1 MALGYSK
8 NKSIQILIALL
19 KAHGI
24 DQAIVSPGNTDLEF
38 VAGLQFDKSFS
49 MYSSVDERS
58 AAYMACG
65 LAGSTKKP
73 VVIACTEATASRDY
87 YPGITEAFYR
97 KLPILAVTGVHRY
110 CQIGHLHSQIIDR
123 DTSPKD
129 SFITKVQL
137 PIIKDEEDEWETM
150 LLVNKAILDLL
161 RPGGGPVHIDLPF
174 CNFDY
179 DFAMRELPTVR
190 KIERY
195 YIGNEFPTLKN
206 KKIAIYIGYN
216 RDFSEEETE
225 KIDVFCANYDSVVF
239 CDHTSGYHG
248 KFAVYA
254 NLLSQQSIESNIY
267 KDIDVLIHLGEPA
280 ADEAT
285 QGRLK
290 NVKEVWRISPDGELR
305 DTFHKLTKVFEM
317 EAIHFF
323 SAYSANDMEM
333 KEFYLKQCRE
343 KIDEIDATKLEIPFS
358 NIYIARE
365 ISQKLP
371 QNSEIHLGLS
381 NTIRAWSMFKFPED
395 VRSTGNVGCRGID
408 GILSEAVGASLAD
421 SNKLCYCVLGDLSFF
436 YDMNALGNRE
446 IGNNLRVLIINNNG
460 GSIFKQESAPGHIY
474 FGDDITS
481 KYIAA
486 SGHFG
491 NSSKKLVKHYAEDLN
506 FIYLTASNKEEFAKV
521 LPQFLDAS
529 ISKSIVM
536 EVFTTNEDE
545 REAFTMMHRI
555 RVSKHAMKS
564 QIARQVL
571 GDEGVKFLKGLIK
584 K

>member
-8 NKSIQILIALL
+8 NKSVQILIALL

-24 DQAIVSPGNTDLEF
+24 NQAIVSPGTTDLEF

-49 MYSSVDERS
+49 IYSSVDERS

-65 LAGSTKKP
+65 LVGATKRP

-97 KLPILAVTGVHRY
+97 KLPVLAVTGVHRY
-110 CQIGHLHSQIIDR
+110 CQIGQLHSQIINRDKSPR
-123 DTSPKD
+123 DT
-129 SFITKVQL
+129 FVTKVQL
-137 PIIKDEEDEWETM
+137 PIIKDQEDEWETM
-150 LLVNKAILDLL
+150 LLVNKAILDLVK
-161 RPGGGPVHIDLPF
+161 PGGGPVHIDLPS

-179 DFAMRELPTVR
+179 DFTLQTLPAVR
-190 KIERY
+190 KIERFY
-195 YIGNEFPTLKN
+195 SGDEFPILRN

-216 RDFSEEETE
+216 KDFSFEETE
-225 KIDVFCANYDSVVF
+225 KIDDFCASYDAVAF
-239 CDHTSGYHG
+239 CDHTSGYYG
-248 KFAVYA
+248 KYAVYA
-254 NLLSQQSIESNIY
+254 NLLSQQSIENDIY

-290 NVKEVWRISPDGELR
+290 GAKEVWRVSSDGELR

-317 EAIHFF
+317 EPYQFF
-323 SAYSANDMEM
+323 SRYSVNEMEKKDSYLNKC
-333 KEFYLKQCRE
+333 KEAIAQ
-343 KIDEIDATKLEIPFS
+343 IDTSGLDIPFS

-365 ISQKLP
+365 ISRKLP
-371 QNSEIHLGLS
+371 QNAEIHLGLS
-381 NTIRAWSMFKFPED
+381 NTIRAWSMFDFPEG

-421 SNKLCYCVLGDLSFF
+421 RSKLCYCVLGDLSFF

-460 GSIFKQESAPGHIY
+460 GSIFKQATAPGYIH

-481 KYIAA
+481 EYIAA

-491 NSSKKLVKHYAEDLN
+491 NGSKKLVKHYAEDLN
-506 FIYLTASNKEEFAKV
+506 FVYLSASNKEEFVKV
-521 LPQFLDAS
+521 LPQFLDTS
-529 ISKSIVM
+529 ISKSLVM
-536 EVFTTNEDE
+536 EVFTAAEDE
-545 REAFTMMHRI
+545 RTAFSMMSKI
-555 RVSKHAMKS
+555 RMSKREKQV
-564 QIARQVL
+564 QIVKQIL
-571 GDEGVKFLKGLIK
+571 GDDGVKFFKDLIK